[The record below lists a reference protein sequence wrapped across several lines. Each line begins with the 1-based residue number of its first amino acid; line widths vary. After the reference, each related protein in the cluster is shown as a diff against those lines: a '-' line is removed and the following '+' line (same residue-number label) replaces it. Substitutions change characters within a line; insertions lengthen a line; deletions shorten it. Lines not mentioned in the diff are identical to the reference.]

1 MSQPDRLTVTQAAQR
16 MGRDPSRVR
25 ALIRSGRLPATKDET
40 PRGPVY
46 WLTTT
51 DVDAF
56 TPMAHGRP
64 GKGEP

>member
-1 MSQPDRLTVTQAAQR
+1 MKDHLTVKEAALR

-25 ALIRSGRLPATKDET
+25 VLIRSGRLPAELQET

-46 WLTTT
+46 WLKPE

-56 TPMAHGRP
+56 TPNPEGRP
-64 GKGEP
+64 KK

>member
-1 MSQPDRLTVTQAAQR
+1 MTDRLTVTQAAQR

-25 ALIRSGRLPATKDET
+25 LLIRQGRLHAEREDT

-46 WLTTT
+46 WLKAE

-56 TPMAHGRP
+56 TPKPHGRP
-64 GKGEP
+64 AKPSE